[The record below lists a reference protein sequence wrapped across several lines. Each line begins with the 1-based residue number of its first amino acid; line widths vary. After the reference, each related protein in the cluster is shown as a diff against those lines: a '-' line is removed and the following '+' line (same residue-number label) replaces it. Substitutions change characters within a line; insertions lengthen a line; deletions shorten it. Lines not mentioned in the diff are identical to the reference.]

1 MAAQSEKKKGLVRRG
16 LDCLNQFGWRYT
28 LYVIRTG
35 EYRRDEEDVYTVA
48 ESKAWSGSGARKKR
62 RDVLLSSATHSIYES
77 WMRENEIRQYA
88 DLAYTPLFSVVIPVY
103 NVKDDQLTACIESVR
118 CQTYGNWELILVD
131 DHSTWESV
139 RTVLLRYQED
149 KRIKIIFREEKWQ
162 YFARDK

>member
-1 MAAQSEKKKGLVRRG
+1 MLERYADLVAVGTIADVMPLIGENRYLVRRG

-77 WMRENEIRQYA
+77 WIRENEIRQ
-88 DLAYTPLFSVVIPVY
+88 LKL
-103 NVKDDQLTACIESVR
+103 
-118 CQTYGNWELILVD
+118 ELDTL
-131 DHSTWESV
+131 
-139 RTVLLRYQED
+139 RGLLYD
-149 KRIKIIFREEKWQ
+149 SK
-162 YFARDK
+162 